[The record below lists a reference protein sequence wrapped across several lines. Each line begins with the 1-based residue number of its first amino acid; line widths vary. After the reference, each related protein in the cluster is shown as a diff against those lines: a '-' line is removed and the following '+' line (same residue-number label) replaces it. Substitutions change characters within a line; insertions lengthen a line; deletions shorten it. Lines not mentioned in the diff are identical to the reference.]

1 MRKLAIHI
9 GVALGVMLL
18 TFAVFM
24 LWLFTPVYAAERCQG
39 QAGMASWYGHESGS
53 RTASGATFRPHGLS
67 FAMRSR
73 DFGKVYA
80 VTYRGKTV
88 RAVHNDYGPAR
99 YTGRR
104 FDLSEGLA
112 AALGLKPH
120 GVGAVCVVPVR
131 H

>member
-1 MRKLAIHI
+1 MPVFRFLGAELIIMLAI
-9 GVALGVMLL
+9 AL
-18 TFAVFM
+18 F
-24 LWLFTPVYAAERCQG
+24 W
-39 QAGMASWYGHESGS
+39 AGNAMGADCGKASWYGSESGN
-53 RTASGATFRPHGLS
+53 RTASGAPFRPHGLS

-88 RAVHNDYGPAR
+88 RAVHNDYGPAK

-120 GVGAVCVVPVR
+120 GVGVVCVQRVR
-131 H
+131 Q